1 MLISDSHRFIFVHTR
16 KAAGSSIRDTLKPLS
31 IHKPTDIIS
40 KLKSRVLHVEGDY
53 HKYAFRQHSDIN
65 VAKKIIPKEL
75 FDSYFKFAFVRNP
88 WKRLVSEFEF
98 IKRRPDHGR
107 HKKVMRMTYNE
118 YIKYQAKRYD
128 AHQINMLADKNGKL
142 QMNFIGKFENLQED
156 WNFICDKI
164 GVKNKELTHRKKASK
179 VNYDEYY
186 IGENKELVA
195 KLWKKDI
202 DAFGYNYLD

>member
-1 MLISDSHRFIFVHTR
+1 
-16 KAAGSSIRDTLKPLS
+16 
-31 IHKPTDIIS
+31 
-40 KLKSRVLHVEGDY
+40 
-53 HKYAFRQHSDIN
+53 
-65 VAKKIIPKEL
+65 
-75 FDSYFKFAFVRNP
+75 
-88 WKRLVSEFEF
+88 
-98 IKRRPDHGR
+98 
-107 HKKVMRMTYNE
+107 MTYNE